1 MLGGEKMSKT
11 KENPKDESELE
22 MLLKKNTY
30 GKGLTPAEMSRAR
43 YLISVNP
50 VYAKEDCWVCK
61 TSTPNE
67 VDKAIYDTGLC
78 RGHAS
83 YALATRK

>member
-1 MLGGEKMSKT
+1 MNET

-22 MLLKKNTY
+22 LLLKKNAY
-30 GKGLTPAEMSRAR
+30 GEGLTPVEMNRAR
-43 YLISVNP
+43 YLIWADP
-50 VYAKEDCWVCK
+50 VYAKEDCGVCK